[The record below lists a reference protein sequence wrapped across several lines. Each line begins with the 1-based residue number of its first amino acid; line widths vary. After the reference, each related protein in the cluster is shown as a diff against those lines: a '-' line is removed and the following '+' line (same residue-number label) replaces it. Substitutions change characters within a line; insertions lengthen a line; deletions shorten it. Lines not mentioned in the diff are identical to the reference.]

1 MAEKTRPGTTATRQ
15 RLLRAAEELFAERGV
30 AATLT
35 REITERAGQGN
46 SSALHYHFG
55 SREGL
60 LNSILSEH
68 QQRVEAALGPAL
80 AELVRDAPLAALTR
94 AYVAA
99 EDAELAHDSGRYC
112 LRIVAQLAHETG
124 FRDGAPHRALRDS
137 LLWQLFERVDARLVQ
152 DLGVPP
158 DLAKERVESMVM
170 LVGAAFADRAR
181 QVQSG
186 RRQAVG
192 GARYCADL
200 TSMLTAMLGAA
211 GDGCFIDEDGAAG
224 PDGEA

>member
-30 AATLT
+30 AGALT
-35 REITERAGQGN
+35 RQITERAGQSN

-60 LNSILSEH
+60 LSAILTEH
-68 QQRVEAALGPAL
+68 QQRVEAALAPAL
-80 AELVRDAPLAALTR
+80 EELGHAAPLTALLR

-99 EDAELAHDSGRYC
+99 EAAELAHDSGRYC

-124 FRDGAPHRALRDS
+124 FRDGAPHPALRDG
-137 LLWQLFERVDARLVQ
+137 LTWLLFERVDARLVQ
-152 DLGVPP
+152 VAHVPA
-158 DLAKERVESMVM
+158 DLAKERVEAMVM

-181 QVQSG
+181 QMQSG
-186 RRQAVG
+186 QRQAVG
-192 GARYCADL
+192 GTRYCADL
-200 TSMLTAMLGAA
+200 TTMLTAMLSAPAA
-211 GDGCFIDEDGAAG
+211 D
-224 PDGEA
+224 